1 MARGQLFRG
10 LTTDAVSAIWAS
22 ARSAPSTGPPPV
34 RGAPGFLPRTPRGR
48 FGATVR
54 PVRRFRVPIR
64 TLWGQTTRFGQSNH
78 GPTRPRPRRAPPS
91 AGRPRGAFSCCA
103 KSACTAFGAGRDPAG
118 RNRPIGYFSPPK
130 TTPKPPGTTIFG
142 RLYTIFYDLS
152 YMLCFMHC
160 MNHWWQFL
168 INGDQP

>member
-1 MARGQLFRG
+1 MGKRAQR
-10 LTTDAVSAIWAS
+10 AVH
-22 ARSAPSTGPPPV
+22 R
-34 RGAPGFLPRTPRGR
+34 PGPRT
-48 FGATVR
+48 
-54 PVRRFRVPIR
+54 
-64 TLWGQTTRFGQSNH
+64 
-78 GPTRPRPRRAPPS
+78 
-91 AGRPRGAFSCCA
+91 GRPRFPPPDPPWPFRSDSTARAAFPGAHSYSLGSNSPFWA
-103 KSACTAFGAGRDPAG
+103 VKPRTDAAPAPP
-118 RNRPIGYFSPPK
+118 RPPKRRAAPWGLLVLRQVRLHRLRRWSGPCGTQSTETTQNHPK